1 MCTHVYTRTNRQTNK
16 HTSFTQ
22 VRLSGVASFRC
33 KQRLPPDTPMPS
45 PDRRRKKFRKLHIHK
60 SMHITED
67 AGTCHQVQNKGSP
80 PLPPPESML
89 GKVARCMRTCEIY
102 SGETPP
108 VEGTTKAS
116 NATLILGG
124 AGGAAHT
131 IWIRKLHEIYL
142 TCEISSVN
150 SHP

>member
-1 MCTHVYTRTNRQTNK
+1 MHTRTNRQTNE

-33 KQRLPPDTPMPS
+33 KQGLPPDTSMPS

-60 SMHITED
+60 IHAHHEICRHMPSS
-67 AGTCHQVQNKGSP
+67 AKQRFPPCHP
-80 PLPPPESML
+80 PNQCW
-89 GKVARCMRTCEIY
+89 GRWRAVCELAKFIPVKR
-102 SGETPP
+102 PP
-108 VEGTTKAS
+108 VEDTTKAS